1 MFKGGTAAA
10 GATAEQDLPL
20 SYARTLSWLSLLVIM
35 ATSLVLS
42 FFIANSAR
50 EALLTRQENF
60 SRLLAENLNHQIYR
74 RFALPTLLAHGRIAL
89 RQPSQYERLDQVVQS
104 VVHGLPMERLRIYDF
119 TRVVAYSTSREELG
133 RMGVGPESL
142 DDTLRGGVPKPE
154 LISNIPDWRAI
165 FHLPLPSGTF
175 VLRTL
180 YPLRGEPL
188 QPGAEPPIMG
198 ALELTQ
204 DITSDYEQILLFQ
217 GVVVV
222 TCLLSSVIMFAL
234 LLMLIQRAERVL
246 ADRMAKNRQLENEL
260 HSNEKLVS
268 MGRVIASIAHEIR
281 NPLGIIRSSAEL
293 LQRRMGKADAGTEIV
308 SDGTKWDYKNTSDI
322 RYWPTQGETLSFY
335 AYAPYTKNGVAIPVA
350 YTKGDGMIMTDYTV
364 PADDAGQVDLMYASA
379 LNVAKASPA
388 VKVPLQFK
396 HAMTQVRFKAK
407 AKGDGVFIDVKEN
420 GIKLRNLE
428 SKGTFTLSAAGAA
441 SWSIT
446 EGNLTEYTAVFPET
460 KEITNA
466 EAKNLYDADKA
477 LILLPQE
484 FAAKTGD
491 GDMTG
496 GTLTISCKIYYKDNN
511 ATPQYL
517 FGSADTYADYTV
529 PFSSK
534 KVTGDTEGEE
544 IWKMNKRITYT
555 LTVTGNLEPILFE
568 TSVVD
573 WEDSN
578 ADMEI

>member
-1 MFKGGTAAA
+1 MFKGGTAGS
-10 GATAEQDLPL
+10 GAPAEQDLPL

-60 SRLLAENLNHQIYR
+60 ARLLAENLNHQIYR

-89 RQPSQYERLDQVVQS
+89 RQPTQFDRLDQVVQS

-133 RMGVGPESL
+133 RTGVGPETL
-142 DDTLRGGVPKPE
+142 DSTLRGGVPKPE

-165 FHLPLPSGTF
+165 FHLPLPPGTF

-188 QPGAEPPIMG
+188 QPGGDAPIMG

-204 DITSDYEQILLFQ
+204 DITGDYEQILLFQ

-293 LQRRMGKADAGTEIV
+293 LQRRMGKADAGTSRILQAIYDESVRLSQTVNDFLDYARPRQPRQDLVDLDLVLNQALAFLEGELGRVGVAVERETAPGLWVHGDKDLLYRAIYNILVNGQQAMDGPGIIRISSHRSEDGRVALEVLDSGPGFDPALLDSVLDPFFTTKDGGTGLGLPIV
-308 SDGTKWDYKNTSDI
+308 SSIINSHGGEIQLDNGPDGGALVRI
-322 RYWPTQGETLSFY
+322 LLPAAEPEVPEVEE
-335 AYAPYTKNGVAIPVA
+335 APATAA
-350 YTKGDGMIMTDYTV
+350 EADSSA
-364 PADDAGQVDLMYASA
+364 PA
-379 LNVAKASPA
+379 PA
-388 VKVPLQFK
+388 
-396 HAMTQVRFKAK
+396 
-407 AKGDGVFIDVKEN
+407 
-420 GIKLRNLE
+420 
-428 SKGTFTLSAAGAA
+428 
-441 SWSIT
+441 
-446 EGNLTEYTAVFPET
+446 ET
-460 KEITNA
+460 KEASAAPDGTGTEPG
-466 EAKNLYDADKA
+466 EAVQARGHA
-477 LILLPQE
+477 RE
-484 FAAKTGD
+484 
-491 GDMTG
+491 
-496 GTLTISCKIYYKDNN
+496 
-511 ATPQYL
+511 
-517 FGSADTYADYTV
+517 
-529 PFSSK
+529 
-534 KVTGDTEGEE
+534 
-544 IWKMNKRITYT
+544 
-555 LTVTGNLEPILFE
+555 
-568 TSVVD
+568 
-573 WEDSN
+573 
-578 ADMEI
+578 

>member
-119 TRVVAYSTSREELG
+119 TRVVAYSTSRDELG

-142 DDTLRGGVPKPE
+142 DSTLRGGVPKPE
-154 LISNIPDWRAI
+154 LISNIPDWRAL
-165 FHLPLPSGTF
+165 FHLPLPPGTF

-204 DITSDYEQILLFQ
+204 DITGDYEQILLFQ

-293 LQRRMGKADAGTEIV
+293 LQRRMGKADAGTSRILQAIYDESVRLSQTVNDFLDYARPRQPRQDLVDLDLVLGQVLAFLEGELGRVGVAVERATSPGLWVRGDKDLLYRAIYNILVNGQQAMDGPGIIHISSRADDGRVVLEVLDSGPGFDPALLDSVLDPFFTTKDGGTGLGLPIV
-308 SDGTKWDYKNTSDI
+308 SSIINSHG
-322 RYWPTQGETLSFY
+322 GEIQL
-335 AYAPYTKNGVAIPVA
+335 
-350 YTKGDGMIMTDYTV
+350 
-364 PADDAGQVDLMYASA
+364 
-379 LNVAKASPA
+379 
-388 VKVPLQFK
+388 
-396 HAMTQVRFKAK
+396 
-407 AKGDGVFIDVKEN
+407 EN
-420 GIKLRNLE
+420 GPE
-428 SKGTFTLSAAGAA
+428 GGA
-441 SWSIT
+441 
-446 EGNLTEYTAVFPET
+446 LVR
-460 KEITNA
+460 
-466 EAKNLYDADKA
+466 
-477 LILLPQE
+477 ILLP
-484 FAAKTGD
+484 AAEPEQPEEPEAPAVAPATAEVQCAAAEG
-491 GDMTG
+491 GETAARPAAGREG
-496 GTLTISCKIYYKDNN
+496 GT
-511 ATPQYL
+511 P
-517 FGSADTYADYTV
+517 
-529 PFSSK
+529 
-534 KVTGDTEGEE
+534 
-544 IWKMNKRITYT
+544 
-555 LTVTGNLEPILFE
+555 EPGKE
-568 TSVVD
+568 S
-573 WEDSN
+573 
-578 ADMEI
+578 

>member
-89 RQPSQYERLDQVVQS
+89 RQPSQYDRLDQVVQS

-119 TRVVAYSTSREELG
+119 TRVVAYSTSKEELG

-142 DDTLRGGVPKPE
+142 DSTLRGGVPKPE

-234 LLMLIQRAERVL
+234 LLMLIQRAERV
-246 ADRMAKNRQLENEL
+246 RMAKNRQLENEL

-293 LQRRMGKADAGTEIV
+293 LQRRMGKADAGTSRILQAIYDESV
-308 SDGTKWDYKNTSDI
+308 RLSQTVNDFLDYARPRQPRQDLVDLDLVLS
-322 RYWPTQGETLSFY
+322 QVLAFLEGELGRV
-335 AYAPYTKNGVAIPVA
+335 GVAIERATSPGLWVRGDKDLLYRA
-350 YTKGDGMIMTDYTV
+350 IYNILVNGQQAMDGPGIIRISSRRSDDGRVVLEALDSGPGFDPALLDSVLDPFFTTKDGGTGLGLPIV
-364 PADDAGQVDLMYASA
+364 SSIINSHGGEIRLANGPEGGALVRILLPAAEPEKPEEPEIPAAAAEAQSAPAESGEAAARPADD
-379 LNVAKASPA
+379 
-388 VKVPLQFK
+388 
-396 HAMTQVRFKAK
+396 R
-407 AKGDGVFIDVKEN
+407 E
-420 GIKLRNLE
+420 
-428 SKGTFTLSAAGAA
+428 KGT
-441 SWSIT
+441 
-446 EGNLTEYTAVFPET
+446 PEPG
-460 KEITNA
+460 KE
-466 EAKNLYDADKA
+466 
-477 LILLPQE
+477 
-484 FAAKTGD
+484 
-491 GDMTG
+491 
-496 GTLTISCKIYYKDNN
+496 S
-511 ATPQYL
+511 
-517 FGSADTYADYTV
+517 
-529 PFSSK
+529 
-534 KVTGDTEGEE
+534 
-544 IWKMNKRITYT
+544 
-555 LTVTGNLEPILFE
+555 
-568 TSVVD
+568 
-573 WEDSN
+573 
-578 ADMEI
+578 

>member
-1 MFKGGTAAA
+1 MFKGGTAAT
-10 GATAEQDLPL
+10 GATADQDLPL

-89 RQPSQYERLDQVVQS
+89 RQPSQYDRLDQVVQS

-119 TRVVAYSTSREELG
+119 TRVVAYSTSKEELG

-142 DDTLRGGVPKPE
+142 DSTLRGGVPKPE

-165 FHLPLPSGTF
+165 FHLPLPAGTF

-293 LQRRMGKADAGTEIV
+293 LQRRMGKADAGTSRILQAIYDESV
-308 SDGTKWDYKNTSDI
+308 RLSQTVNDFLDYARPRQPRQDLVDLDLVLS
-322 RYWPTQGETLSFY
+322 QVLAFLEGELGRV
-335 AYAPYTKNGVAIPVA
+335 GVAIERATSPGLWVRGDKDLLYRA
-350 YTKGDGMIMTDYTV
+350 IYNILVNGQQAMDGPGIIRISSRRSDDGRVVLEALDSGPGFDPALLDSVLDPFFTTKDGGTGLGLPIV
-364 PADDAGQVDLMYASA
+364 SSIINSHGGEIRLANGPEGGA
-379 LNVAKASPA
+379 L
-388 VKVPLQFK
+388 
-396 HAMTQVRFKAK
+396 VR
-407 AKGDGVFIDVKEN
+407 
-420 GIKLRNLE
+420 
-428 SKGTFTLSAAGAA
+428 
-441 SWSIT
+441 
-446 EGNLTEYTAVFPET
+446 
-460 KEITNA
+460 
-466 EAKNLYDADKA
+466 
-477 LILLPQE
+477 ILLP
-484 FAAKTGD
+484 AAEPEKPEEPEIPGAAAEAQSAPAESGEAAARPVD
-491 GDMTG
+491 DREN
-496 GTLTISCKIYYKDNN
+496 GT
-511 ATPQYL
+511 P
-517 FGSADTYADYTV
+517 
-529 PFSSK
+529 
-534 KVTGDTEGEE
+534 
-544 IWKMNKRITYT
+544 
-555 LTVTGNLEPILFE
+555 EPGKE
-568 TSVVD
+568 S
-573 WEDSN
+573 
-578 ADMEI
+578 

>member
-89 RQPSQYERLDQVVQS
+89 RQPSQYDRLDQVVQS

-119 TRVVAYSTSREELG
+119 TRVVAYSTSKEELG

-142 DDTLRGGVPKPE
+142 DSTLRGGVPKPE
-154 LISNIPDWRAI
+154 LISNTPAWRAI
-165 FHLPLPSGTF
+165 FPLPLPSGTF

-293 LQRRMGKADAGTEIV
+293 LQRRMGKADAGTSRILQAIYDESV
-308 SDGTKWDYKNTSDI
+308 RLSQTVNDFLDYARPRQPRQDLVDLDLVLS
-322 RYWPTQGETLSFY
+322 QVLAFLEGELGRV
-335 AYAPYTKNGVAIPVA
+335 GVAIERATSPGLWVRGDKDLLYRA
-350 YTKGDGMIMTDYTV
+350 IYNILVNGQQARDGPGIIRISSRRSDDGRVVLEALDSGPGFDPALLDSVLDPFFTTKDGGTGLGLPIV
-364 PADDAGQVDLMYASA
+364 SSIINSHGGEIRLANGPEGGALVRILLPAAEPEKPEEPEIPAAAAEAQSAPAESGEAAARPADD
-379 LNVAKASPA
+379 
-388 VKVPLQFK
+388 
-396 HAMTQVRFKAK
+396 R
-407 AKGDGVFIDVKEN
+407 EN
-420 GIKLRNLE
+420 GTPEPGKE
-428 SKGTFTLSAAGAA
+428 S
-441 SWSIT
+441 
-446 EGNLTEYTAVFPET
+446 
-460 KEITNA
+460 
-466 EAKNLYDADKA
+466 
-477 LILLPQE
+477 
-484 FAAKTGD
+484 
-491 GDMTG
+491 
-496 GTLTISCKIYYKDNN
+496 
-511 ATPQYL
+511 
-517 FGSADTYADYTV
+517 
-529 PFSSK
+529 
-534 KVTGDTEGEE
+534 
-544 IWKMNKRITYT
+544 
-555 LTVTGNLEPILFE
+555 
-568 TSVVD
+568 
-573 WEDSN
+573 
-578 ADMEI
+578 